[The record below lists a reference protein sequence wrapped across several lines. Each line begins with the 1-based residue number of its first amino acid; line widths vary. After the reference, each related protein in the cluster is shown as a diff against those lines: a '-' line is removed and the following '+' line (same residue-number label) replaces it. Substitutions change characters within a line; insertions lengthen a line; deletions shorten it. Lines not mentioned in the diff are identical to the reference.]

1 MIVRKAKFGYLDY
14 YQLVGKLNY
23 NNNYLDNYLGG
34 IIINLQ
40 DSYHD
45 ETSCW
50 RPCVVGQKGRSKYQ
64 MQRGR
69 GGGAM
74 VMICP

>member
-1 MIVRKAKFGYLDY
+1 MIVRKAKFRYLDY

-45 ETSCW
+45 ETSFW
-50 RPCVVGQKGRSKYQ
+50 RPCVVGAQAAPSTKCSEEEVGE
-64 MQRGR
+64 
-69 GGGAM
+69 
-74 VMICP
+74 PW